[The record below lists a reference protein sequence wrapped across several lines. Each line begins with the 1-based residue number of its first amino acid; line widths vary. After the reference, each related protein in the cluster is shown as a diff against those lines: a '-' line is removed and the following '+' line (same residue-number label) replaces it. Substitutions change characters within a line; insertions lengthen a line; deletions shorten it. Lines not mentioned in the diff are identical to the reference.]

1 VIPKESPKEI
11 KRGSEKTRIL
21 EAFKEK
27 NCSYM
32 AFTTSMKN
40 VGGSIECERFVFVE
54 ICDEKSQ
61 DDSDE
66 RLKLQ
71 EAYNQLFKEYTKQKK
86 VEQTST

>member
-1 VIPKESPKEI
+1 
-11 KRGSEKTRIL
+11 
-21 EAFKEK
+21 
-27 NCSYM
+27 M

-61 DDSDE
+61 DDFDE

-71 EAYNQLFKEYTKQKK
+71 EAYNQLFKECTKQIKKK
-86 VEQTST
+86 VEQTAT